1 METGARPLFLY
12 KLTLL
17 ETINHRVRFWI
28 VVFKG
33 KNESWVKTSE
43 ITQNILFIII
53 LIINQSL
60 LQHCTSEIKA
70 TSEHKCIAIDDESIR
85 SIKYFKLI
93 IGRKG
98 GLIIEP

>member
-1 METGARPLFLY
+1 METGVGPLFLY

-33 KNESWVKTSE
+33 KNDSWVKTSK
-43 ITQNILFIII
+43 ITQNILFIVI
-53 LIINQSL
+53 LIVNLSL

-70 TSEHKCIAIDDESIR
+70 TFEHKCIAIDDESVR
-85 SIKYFKLI
+85 NIK
-93 IGRKG
+93 
-98 GLIIEP
+98 